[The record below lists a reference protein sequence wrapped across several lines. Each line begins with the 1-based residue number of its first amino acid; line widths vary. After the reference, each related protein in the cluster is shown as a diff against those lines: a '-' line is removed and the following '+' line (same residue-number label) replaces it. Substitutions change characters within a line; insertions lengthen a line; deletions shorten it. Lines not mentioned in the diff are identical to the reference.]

1 MSLLDNAIKHFSES
15 ADHELH
21 KIEVQEW
28 EGAIWFK
35 SIQGMTGGEYQR
47 YSSAVKKQDYDSMV
61 DALILR
67 ARKEDGLKMFTP
79 GDKKKLM
86 GPVDPDVIISIFT
99 KMTAIDNEEAEEVKK
114 N

>member
-1 MSLLDNAIKHFSES
+1 MSILDNAMKHFSES

-21 KIEVQEW
+21 KIDVPEW
-28 EGAIWFK
+28 EDVIWFK
-35 SIQGMTGGEYQR
+35 AIQGMTGAEYQR
-47 YSSAVKKQDYDSMV
+47 YSSTVRTQDYSSMV

-79 GDKKKLM
+79 NDKKKLM

-99 KMTAIDNEEAEEVKK
+99 KMTSIDNEVAEEVKK
-114 N
+114 S